1 MKTETMSLDP
11 DRIKTFISDNKI
23 LFAALGG
30 ITVGLTLASLLGNEK
45 ARQILRSVG
54 SSVASLSGK
63 LVNDL
68 GGYKQLISPLLG
80 KSEAQ
85 GL

>member
-1 MKTETMSLDP
+1 MKTETISLDTS
-11 DRIKTFISDNKI
+11 RIKTFISDNKI
-23 LFAALGG
+23 LLAALGG

-45 ARQILRSVG
+45 ARQVLRSVG
-54 SSVASLSGK
+54 SSIADLSGK
-63 LVNDL
+63 FVNDL